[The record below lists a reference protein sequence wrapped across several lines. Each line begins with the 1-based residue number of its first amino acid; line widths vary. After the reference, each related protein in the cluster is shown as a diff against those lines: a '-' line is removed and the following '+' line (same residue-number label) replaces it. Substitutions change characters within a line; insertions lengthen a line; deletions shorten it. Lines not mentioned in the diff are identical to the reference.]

1 MTREF
6 ASQVSKALDN
16 LESFEVFMDMI
27 DQVVLRAEDELG
39 IDLGDFNDKLQSLLT
54 EEFNRRAH
62 ILEDM

>member
-6 ASQVSKALDN
+6 ATQVSKALDN

-62 ILEDM
+62 VLEDM

>member
-6 ASQVSKALDN
+6 ASQVSKALDD

-39 IDLGDFNDKLQSLLT
+39 IDLGDFNDKLQGLLT
-54 EEFNRRAH
+54 EEFNRRNF
-62 ILEDM
+62 ILEGM

>member
-39 IDLGDFNDKLQSLLT
+39 IDLGDFNDKLQGLLT
-54 EEFNRRAH
+54 EEFNRRNF
-62 ILEDM
+62 ILEGM

>member
-39 IDLGDFNDKLQSLLT
+39 IDLGDFNDKLQGLLT
-54 EEFNRRAH
+54 EEFNRRAQV
-62 ILEDM
+62 LADM

>member
-6 ASQVSKALDN
+6 ALQVSKALDN

-39 IDLGDFNDKLQSLLT
+39 IDLGDFNDKLQALMT
-54 EEFNRRAH
+54 EELNRRNF
-62 ILEDM
+62 ILEGM

>member
-6 ASQVSKALDN
+6 ALQVSKALDN

-39 IDLGDFNDKLQSLLT
+39 IDMGDFNDKLQGLLT
-54 EEFNRRAH
+54 E
-62 ILEDM
+62 